1 MLGMSIVFW
10 SISSRWSV
18 KIIDENA
25 FCKVKLQRISV
36 KLSYLS
42 TTENTEHTETILA
55 PVMPCF
61 RGFGVFRGSLLFGD
75 KSEYVVAAPRWNHFL
90 SLPRLDVP
98 VHDRITT

>member
-42 TTENTEHTETILA
+42 TTENTEDTEGQVPSYSTSFRSAIVSCAASSTMAGWQVRSYFGCSKDLA
-55 PVMPCF
+55 
-61 RGFGVFRGSLLFGD
+61 
-75 KSEYVVAAPRWNHFL
+75 N
-90 SLPRLDVP
+90 
-98 VHDRITT
+98 TQ